1 MVQGNIKGIFNNKR
15 IIQDEI
21 HIRYSLAHNLV
32 IIAEGTTVSYSN
44 DNNISPFLPFSYDN
58 DGGISIIFWPSN
70 FNIKNGDIIVN
81 GGFTK

>member
-44 DNNISPFLPFSYDN
+44 DNNISPFIPFSYDN
-58 DGGISIIFWPSN
+58 DEEYQ
-70 FNIKNGDIIVN
+70 
-81 GGFTK
+81 